1 MPCADARHNRRKQSR
16 KAAYNGSNVV
26 RVVGWTL
33 RRRELAGP
41 FARLQRSANDPARV
55 VVQELKSFQI
65 YSLPSFLLSGAG
77 TSRLLGCAMCG
88 SGATFGLPPL
98 SAAAF
103 RLHASAQRIHEVD
116 DLLLGV
122 QSISER
128 ATVPP
133 AWPKKHEQDHI
144 KKLFW
149 CFFGGGFFSE
159 QITAARL
166 QETTG
171 LAQRIPGNQFY
182 LPVCLKSGS
191 SAPHRETGIPLRNQR
206 PRWIPVAPA
215 TPRYYCKVRRL
226 PIGKTIQNQS
236 LA

>member
-1 MPCADARHNRRKQSR
+1 
-16 KAAYNGSNVV
+16 
-26 RVVGWTL
+26 
-33 RRRELAGP
+33 
-41 FARLQRSANDPARV
+41 
-55 VVQELKSFQI
+55 
-65 YSLPSFLLSGAG
+65 
-77 TSRLLGCAMCG
+77 MCG

-149 CFFGGGFFSE
+149 CFFGGGFFRS
-159 QITAARL
+159 RSPL
-166 QETTG
+166 
-171 LAQRIPGNQFY
+171 R
-182 LPVCLKSGS
+182 GS
-191 SAPHRETGIPLRNQR
+191 KKRPALRKGYRETNFICPC
-206 PRWIPVAPA
+206 A
-215 TPRYYCKVRRL
+215 
-226 PIGKTIQNQS
+226 
-236 LA
+236 